1 MSYLA
6 KLGLTDLLNTSFI
19 YLFIYMNEWSYL
31 FIHILSDQ
39 NHVLS
44 IVPICPQRYFIQQ
57 THISTTLLT
66 LKSLLIVTC
75 YVQETEK

>member
-6 KLGLTDLLNTSFI
+6 ELGLTDLLNTSFI
-19 YLFIYMNEWSYL
+19 HLFIYMNEWSYL

-39 NHVLS
+39 NHILG
-44 IVPICPQRYFIQQ
+44 IVPICPQRYFILQ
-57 THISTTLLT
+57 THISTTHLT
-66 LKSLLIVTC
+66 LKSLLTVTC